1 MKCTRKVGHNKKS
14 AFYAKKVRFCNHY
27 DENFKKA
34 VILDVTENKLT
45 YHEIVC
51 KHWNVFTREE
61 LIAENRCLF
70 VENLVAKN

>member
-1 MKCTRKVGHNKKS
+1 MQ
-14 AFYAKKVRFCNHY
+14 KKVRFCNHY

-70 VENLVAKN
+70 VENLVVKN